1 MEEVSRINLGLVEAP
16 TVDARA
22 VLETL
27 ADGPLPDWSE
37 IADAIRIVDLA
48 RGERLFR
55 AGETHPYVYVVTRGL
70 VKMLYETAD
79 GAVWLKGF
87 ATPGLCFASIAA
99 LAPGGRSS
107 FAVEALAGATLARI
121 PYAAIEPLAAR
132 HLAWQRMTARAFDIY
147 GRRKEKRER
156 ELLTLSAEAR
166 YLGFLDE
173 YREFIALIPQ
183 KDIASYIRVT
193 PVALSRIKGRLR
205 DPKRIVSA

>member
-1 MEEVSRINLGLVEAP
+1 MKEVSRINLGLVEAP
-16 TVDARA
+16 AIDART
-22 VLETL
+22 VLEAL
-27 ADGPLPDWSE
+27 AGGLLPDWPG
-37 IADAIRIVDLA
+37 IADAIQTVDLA

-55 AGETHPYVYVVTRGL
+55 AGEVHPYVYVVTRGL

-107 FAVEALAGATLARI
+107 FAVEALAGTTLARI

-132 HLAWQRMTARAFDIY
+132 HLAWQRMTARAFEIY

-193 PVALSRIKGRLR
+193 PVALSRIKARLR
-205 DPKRIVSA
+205 GPKRVVSD